1 MDICI
6 VADTEEA
13 DREYYEEPVPEHVN
27 VIENFQD
34 KDFDPIEKKKLI

>member
-6 VADTEEA
+6 VADTAEA
-13 DREYYEEPVPEHVN
+13 EREYYEEPVPEHVN